1 MDIEARLTQL
11 ESRYRRALS
20 ATVAA
25 KAHYFCLATQPGATR
40 AAIDQG
46 WRTGDIFNPADPSAR
61 RVGTKEM
68 GAAIVAAL
76 G

>member
-40 AAIDQG
+40 AAIDRAKISWQKLDAHK
-46 WRTGDIFNPADPSAR
+46 RAIAAR
-61 RVGTKEM
+61 M
-68 GAAIVAAL
+68 GEIEEWDQATNA
-76 G
+76 